1 MSEGLGWTNPKSIL
15 NQESDVTQI
24 QVFPEYLP
32 AGDKEDAVEL
42 TIGKSQTGPITLSIH
57 RIILDKK
64 VEKIVV
70 QKTEFQTGKT
80 FDNVLM
86 VEIFAGKVAVFHD
99 ESNLLINAARVGKSD
114 LIASILENKE
124 IDVNGKNFRGRVVT
138 F

>member
-42 TIGKSQTGPITLSIH
+42 TIGKSQKGPITLSIH